1 MRYPGYLL
9 NPGDLFQVD
18 PERVMYATGAPK
30 DSKQRR
36 AGRLRKQMGSA
47 KNEAEQTEERK
58 EEESTG
64 KESEQDENE
73 SPESTDTGEDPRETL
88 KLLLSQA
95 KSIMS
100 TSRDIIPAKRKQ
112 DIRAFQRAV
121 RRVLSRS
128 TSSTV
133 LTDNLEA
140 QFLEI
145 KALLNKEA
153 LRKPSSPAQ
162 VASTASSDPESSPE
176 SSQST
181 ATPTVSTTESET
193 KSLSSP
199 DNASVSHLTNALQQ
213 AALNPDK
220 PLDESTISG
229 LSDLDLDILKQA
241 LYQLRDNPIDS
252 TKPYAT
258 PWQPREYM
266 SAFAFIPRYLEV
278 NQNICAGVYLRHP
291 VARPGLAEVPS
302 PFGEAVGGAA
312 FAWYLRRR

>member
-220 PLDESTISG
+220 PLDQSTISG
-229 LSDLDLDILKQA
+229 LSDLDLHILKQA

>member
-112 DIRAFQRAV
+112 DI
-121 RRVLSRS
+121 
-128 TSSTV
+128 
-133 LTDNLEA
+133 
-140 QFLEI
+140 
-145 KALLNKEA
+145 
-153 LRKPSSPAQ
+153 
-162 VASTASSDPESSPE
+162 
-176 SSQST
+176 
-181 ATPTVSTTESET
+181 
-193 KSLSSP
+193 
-199 DNASVSHLTNALQQ
+199 
-213 AALNPDK
+213 
-220 PLDESTISG
+220 
-229 LSDLDLDILKQA
+229 
-241 LYQLRDNPIDS
+241 
-252 TKPYAT
+252 
-258 PWQPREYM
+258 
-266 SAFAFIPRYLEV
+266 
-278 NQNICAGVYLRHP
+278 
-291 VARPGLAEVPS
+291 
-302 PFGEAVGGAA
+302 
-312 FAWYLRRR
+312 